1 MMPAYAG
8 LISSVGLGF
17 LMETPYLLPLTVLAG
32 VMAVAALGFRANRR
46 RGYGPFAVGVL
57 AAVLLLVGKFVLDS
71 DLAVYGGIASLIVAS
86 LWNSWPKKSV
96 PPAPTGPL
104 LQLGG
109 IERKAEHG
117 YETQDRS
124 L

>member
-1 MMPAYAG
+1 MQTA
-8 LISSVGLGF
+8 
-17 LMETPYLLPLTVLAG
+17 YLLPLTVCALLLAL
-32 VMAVAALGFRANRR
+32 AALGFRANRR
-46 RGYGPFAVGVL
+46 RGCGPFAVGIL

-71 DLAVYGGIASLIVAS
+71 DLAVYGGIASLIGAS

-96 PPAPTGPL
+96 PPAPADTF

-109 IERKAEHG
+109 IERNAENG

>member
-17 LMETPYLLPLTVLAG
+17 VMQTAYLLPLTVCALLLAL
-32 VMAVAALGFRANRR
+32 AALGFRADRR
-46 RGYGPFAVGVL
+46 RGYGPLAVGIL
-57 AAVLLLVGKFVLDS
+57 AGVMLLVGKFVLDS
-71 DLAVYGGIASLIVAS
+71 DIAVCGGIASLIGAS

-96 PPAPTGPL
+96 PPAPADTF

-117 YETQDRS
+117 YETQD
-124 L
+124 

>member
-17 LMETPYLLPLTVLAG
+17 VMQTAYLLPLTVCALLLAL
-32 VMAVAALGFRANRR
+32 VALGFRADRR
-46 RGYGPFAVGVL
+46 RGYGPLAVGIL
-57 AAVLLLVGKFVLDS
+57 AGVMLLVGKFVLDS
-71 DLAVYGGIASLIVAS
+71 DIAVYGGIASLIGAS

-96 PPAPTGPL
+96 PPAPTETL

-109 IERKAEHG
+109 IERKNEHG
-117 YETQDRS
+117 YETQNRN

>member
-1 MMPAYAG
+1 MQTA
-8 LISSVGLGF
+8 
-17 LMETPYLLPLTVLAG
+17 YLLPLTVCSLLLAL
-32 VMAVAALGFRANRR
+32 AALGFRANRR
-46 RGYGPFAVGVL
+46 RGHGPFAVGIL
-57 AAVLLLVGKFVLDS
+57 AVVLLLLGKFVLDS
-71 DLAVYGGIASLIVAS
+71 NLAVYGGIASLIGAS

-96 PPAPTGPL
+96 PPAPTETL